1 MVTTLQIQITNPKAK
16 GLLKQL
22 EELRLIKIIKE
33 PTIPTTKRLSQKY
46 KGILN
51 KEEGKDLNKHIEQ
64 MRTEW
69 NNI

>member
-1 MVTTLQIQITNPKAK
+1 MGNTLQIQITNPKAK

-33 PTIPTTKRLSQKY
+33 PTKPATKRLSEKY

-51 KEEGKDLNKHIEQ
+51 KAEGEDLNKHIQQ

-69 NNI
+69 SNI